1 MSSVEIEDVLSSIR
15 RLVSEDLRPSASRPA
30 PAAAAPGPDKLILT
44 PALRVVAED
53 APAPLGQMVAGLG
66 AAVDAYAEPWESET
80 GDAGPMD
87 GPEAA
92 GVLAGAAPART
103 RLHLA
108 EAMRADLPGDAADAA
123 PAPMADLTGEGAAEE
138 AVAEVVGLARPVTA
152 PDEPQPTDA
161 APDEGGLPAAQDDA
175 GPSIAD
181 RLADVLAE
189 EILALSDTVAPE
201 VPAAEVLAP
210 DVLDPDT
217 LSPDALL
224 PDALPA
230 GPAAGEPARVPG
242 WAQEGEDDEAAA
254 TLATAAPTLEPDPDW
269 ADAAEAEALEE
280 LSDEG
285 TAEPA
290 AAYAAPMAGD
300 EPLPLDDEALRD
312 LVRELIVQELQGP
325 LGERITRNI
334 RKLVRAEIA
343 RALASDDLL

>member
-30 PAAAAPGPDKLILT
+30 PAAASAGPDKLILT
-44 PALRVVAED
+44 PALRVIAED
-53 APAPLGQMVAGLG
+53 TPAPLGHMVAGLG

-92 GVLAGAAPART
+92 GVMAGTAPART

-108 EAMRADLPGDAADAA
+108 EAMRADLSGDAAEAA
-123 PAPMADLTGEGAAEE
+123 PAPMADLTEE
-138 AVAEVVGLARPVTA
+138 AEAAAPAEATVAEVVELSRPVVA
-152 PDEPQPTDA
+152 PDAPPAEDA
-161 APDEGGLPAAQDDA
+161 AQGEVA
-175 GPSIAD
+175 PSLAD
-181 RLADVLAE
+181 RLADMLAE
-189 EILALSDTVAPE
+189 EILALSDTQ
-201 VPAAEVLAP
+201 PA
-210 DVLDPDT
+210 
-217 LSPDALL
+217 DADIDE
-224 PDALPA
+224 PVTGEPA
-230 GPAAGEPARVPG
+230 GGEALADKTLPAAGGEEVPG
-242 WAQEGEDDEAAA
+242 WAQEGEDDEAAV

-280 LSDEG
+280 LSDD
-285 TAEPA
+285 A
-290 AAYAAPMAGD
+290 APEAGYAAPMAGE

-343 RALASDDLL
+343 RALASDGLL